1 VRLGIRLVKEEG
13 INALDINLIGSSVVS
28 MLNREQRTK
37 FAPISPDF
45 VVELRSKSDTLKDL
59 QDKMQQYIDNGV
71 RLGWLIDR
79 KRRRVYIYRPGVAV
93 QQLNNPETVTGLT
106 QLSQARAQLRRALYQ
121 KTRQN
126 A

>member
-1 VRLGIRLVKEEG
+1 
-13 INALDINLIGSSVVS
+13 